1 MISERSK
8 RRFLFFNTLKI
19 CREIQTRI
27 DRGHPNLLFLH
38 GWLLPEPGVLYVVME
53 KADTD
58 VTTALQEGLMPLKT
72 RLKIAV
78 DVANGMKAIH
88 SAQFIH
94 QDIKADS
101 ILVSTFNRPRS
112 LCRGGT
118 REWISTN
125 LYIIRLTSNCSIRL
139 YVCAICLLT
148 QEATLTI
155 SAFFYKVD
163 HIHG

>member
-118 REWISTN
+118 RE
-125 LYIIRLTSNCSIRL
+125 
-139 YVCAICLLT
+139 
-148 QEATLTI
+148 
-155 SAFFYKVD
+155 
-163 HIHG
+163 